1 MLLIMI
7 LKNLLITMVMMI
19 DILIE
24 GPAASRCLCTFIS
37 SSGKGIIYIYIYIY
51 KTEISVEIPLNLVSI
66 KLSTTQQLYL
76 FGQQINIVYYQL
88 LYFLPTFI

>member
-1 MLLIMI
+1 MI

-37 SSGKGIIYIYIYIY
+37 SSGKGIIYIYIYIYIY

>member
-1 MLLIMI
+1 MI